1 MATYVEILAQIR
13 EDSDEF
19 YTTDQLDSVVQTFGD
34 LYATRKDNSNPED
47 LLSKKRLA
55 FKDVDRNLAK
65 ISFEDWFEMRY
76 SRAEMIQYRRM

>member
-55 FKDVDRNLAK
+55 FKDVDKNKGSLHL
-65 ISFEDWFEMRY
+65 EDWFEMRY
-76 SRAEMIQYRRM
+76 SRAEMIEIARI